1 MSTTERK
8 VNLMANENK
17 LQDIIQT
24 SLESLRGLVDSNTV
38 IGDPINTA
46 SGTTIIP
53 ISKISMGFATGGLD
67 YNGKNVSTRQNFGG
81 GGGTGLSIT
90 PVGFLTVKADGS
102 VELVNLNP
110 APAGTVEQVAD
121 VIERSPE
128 IFAKLKDM
136 FKGFK
141 KSKKKD
147 SEPAEESIE
156 DEGDTIEVVIE

>member
-1 MSTTERK
+1 MSTIERK
-8 VNLMANENK
+8 VNIMANENK

-53 ISKISMGFATGGLD
+53 ISKISMGFASGGLD
-67 YNGKNVSTRQNFGG
+67 YNGKNANTRQNFGG

-102 VELVNLNP
+102 VEMVNMNP

-121 VIERSPE
+121 VIERTPE
-128 IFAKLKDM
+128 IFAKLKEM
-136 FKGFK
+136 FSTNK
-141 KSKKKD
+141 KNKKD
-147 SEPAEESIE
+147 DKAA
-156 DEGDTIEVVIE
+156 DKTDDTEGETVEVVIE